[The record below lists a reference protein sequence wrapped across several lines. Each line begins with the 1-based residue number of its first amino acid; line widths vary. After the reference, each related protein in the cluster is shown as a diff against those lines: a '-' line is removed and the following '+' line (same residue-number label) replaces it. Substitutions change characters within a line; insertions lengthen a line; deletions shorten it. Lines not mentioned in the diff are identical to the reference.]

1 MGFPYGAAPP
11 GRTQGLGWRVQVFRK
26 QVDRGVL
33 AQLQGRLTGVRRR
46 RRPSPSFFHT
56 NSKQSTP

>member
-1 MGFPYGAAPP
+1 
-11 GRTQGLGWRVQVFRK
+11 VQVFRK

-33 AQLQGRLTGVRRR
+33 AQLQGRLTGVRRC

-56 NSKQSTP
+56 NFKQITP